1 MDMRGVIR
9 SLRRNS
15 FFSLSRD
22 ILSFFS
28 HPLLASLPS
37 PFLFPSRCQ
46 TSINIEPSARWLSS
60 LISRRGIDLV
70 RPHRGRTGILRPLQT
85 QVQTVSNAG
94 KRSLAIFKLSPLI
107 LSLVSAYLECRGFD
121 RVYDS

>member
-15 FFSLSRD
+15 FFSRP
-22 ILSFFS
+22 F
-28 HPLLASLPS
+28 LASLSLSLFP
-37 PFLFPSRCQ
+37 FPSRYQ

-70 RPHRGRTGILRPLQT
+70 RPHGGRTGILRPLET

-94 KRSLAIFKLSPLI
+94 KRFLSRFSNYPLWF
-107 LSLVSAYLECRGFD
+107 SHWQTVSDYTSEYTAVSIP
-121 RVYDS
+121 VYDT